1 MIMFRS
7 VINEFAVA
15 YGEVE
20 RPAKHDPP
28 IDELIQTMLSQN
40 TSDINT
46 SRAFDSLKRTFPNWN
61 EVLNA
66 SPEEV
71 VEAIRIGGL
80 AEQKAPR
87 IQAVLRQILDERGDF
102 DLWFLKEMSPESA
115 LEWLVRLPGV
125 GPKTA
130 ACTLLFG
137 LDMPVMPVDT
147 HVHRVSLR
155 LGLVPAGTNPER
167 TQTLLG
173 EGLTS
178 DEAYRAHILLIRHG
192 RITCKA
198 RRPRC
203 ADCVVQQHCPYAKS
217 QLA

>member
-1 MIMFRS
+1 MAALQHL
-7 VINEFAVA
+7 VDAFALE
-15 YGEVE
+15 YGEVI

-28 IDELIQTMLSQN
+28 IDELIQTILSQN

-46 SRAFDSLKRTFPNWN
+46 SRAFDSLKQTFPEWQQ
-61 EVLNA
+61 VLDA
-66 SPEEV
+66 PVQDV
-71 VEAIRIGGL
+71 VESIRIGGL

-87 IQAVLRQILDERGDF
+87 IQAVLRQILEERDCF
-102 DLWFLKEMSPESA
+102 DLGFLGAMDVDDA
-115 LEWLVRLPGV
+115 MAWLVRLPGV

-137 LDMPVMPVDT
+137 LNMPVMPVDT

-155 LGLVPAGTNPER
+155 LGLVPEGTNPEHS
-167 TQTLLG
+167 QTLLG
-173 EGLTS
+173 AGMTS
-178 DEAYRAHILLIRHG
+178 DEIYRAHMLLIRHG

-203 ADCVVQQHCPYAKS
+203 AECIVQQQCPYAKT
-217 QLA
+217 QLD

>member
-1 MIMFRS
+1 MIVLHD
-7 VINEFAVA
+7 VIEKFAA
-15 YGEVE
+15 EYGEVE

-28 IDELIQTMLSQN
+28 IDELIQTVLSQN

-46 SRAFDSLKRTFPNWN
+46 SRAFDSLKRTFPEWDM
-61 EVLNA
+61 VLA
-66 SPEEV
+66 APVEDV
-71 VEAIRIGGL
+71 IEAIRIGGL

-87 IQAVLRQILDERGDF
+87 IQTVLRQILTERGTY
-102 DLWFLKEMSPESA
+102 DLWFLKEKTPELA
-115 LEWLVRLPGV
+115 LDWLVRLPGV

-155 LGLVPAGTNPER
+155 LGLVPAGTSPEK
-167 TQTLLG
+167 TQTVLG
-173 EGLTS
+173 KGLTS
-178 DEAYRAHILLIRHG
+178 NEAYRAHMLLIRHG

-203 ADCVVQQHCPYAKS
+203 ADCVVRQQCPYAKS